1 MTGQPFTAASH
12 DWSGNPLI
20 GCQVFV
26 CGPSGA
32 GKDSVMAL
40 ARDALAERGDIMFA
54 RRMITRPAQTGAD
67 HEPVTAAQSG
77 SCCRSAAACD
87 ARDARDAAVMRL

>member
-54 RRMITRPAQTGAD
+54 RRMMTRPAQTVAD
-67 HEPVTAAQSG
+67 HEPVTAAQSELLPLG
-77 SCCRSAAACD
+77 GG
-87 ARDARDAAVMRL
+87 L